1 MSCKK
6 HPRYTAQRK
15 PRVDCSDC
23 WEMYLD
29 QEIENVKGYIEKFK
43 CYEEGAAAAK
53 AGLPVTSCDYAF
65 DTASGRQWLEGY
77 QGK

>member
-15 PRVDCSDC
+15 PRVDCLDC
-23 WEMYLD
+23 WEMYGD
-29 QEIENVKGYIEKFK
+29 TEKLK
-43 CYEEGAAAAK
+43 YYEEGAAAAE

-65 DTASGRQWLEGY
+65 DTAIGRQWLEGFHK
-77 QGK
+77 GK